1 MEEEFGDIG
10 DLNSDD
16 YLDDGSIKDLSNHY
30 RSFSF
35 ERTNS
40 EFGFVPDRDYM
51 FDFLAALDYEPAEMS
66 NEEIEY
72 EYTRIMEGSE
82 DE

>member
-1 MEEEFGDIG
+1 MSD
-10 DLNSDD
+10 DLISDD
-16 YLDDGSIKDLSNHY
+16 YLDDGSIKDLSDHY

-35 ERTNS
+35 ERTNRDL
-40 EFGFVPDRDYM
+40 EFIPDRDYM
-51 FDFLAALDYEPAEMS
+51 FDFLAALDYEPSEMS